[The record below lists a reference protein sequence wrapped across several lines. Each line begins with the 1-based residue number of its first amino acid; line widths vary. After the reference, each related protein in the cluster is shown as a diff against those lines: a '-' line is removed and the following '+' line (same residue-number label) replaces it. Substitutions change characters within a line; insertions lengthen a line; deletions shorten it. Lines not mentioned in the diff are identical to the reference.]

1 MGEKSRQ
8 ILLITPVRRMAT
20 DKNKN
25 EGLSVESRLKSLY
38 QLQTVLSEIDR
49 IKTIR
54 GELPLEVKDLED
66 SLAGLHTRISN
77 YEQEIAE
84 LRNKLA
90 QEKEKINDSQNKIA
104 RYKEQLE
111 NVRNNR
117 EFDLLSKEVEFQTLE
132 IELSEKH
139 LGEYTRQIEQK
150 QNDIEATREK
160 VTDHEHVLAEKRA
173 ELEEIVSETRQ
184 DEERLRQQAKDL
196 EPQIDSYTLNAFKR
210 IRKNARNGLG
220 VVYIQRNACGGC
232 FNRIPP
238 QKQLEIKMRKKI
250 IVCEYC
256 GRILID
262 PDIAGVEAVAAKY
275 SALIKIIS
283 QGGVSKCIFFDTPL
297 LLYNTFGNGNF
308 IVAPDLRDGR
318 PPEEAEHKNVSCY
331 LPRIWHF
338 KFGAPLRVACRPG
351 GPAPLPSGNTKVTMF

>member
-1 MGEKSRQ
+1 
-8 ILLITPVRRMAT
+8 MAN
-20 DKNKN
+20 DKNKTDN
-25 EGLSVESRLKSLY
+25 LSVESRLKSLY
-38 QLQTVLSEIDR
+38 ELQTILTEIDR

-66 SLAGLHTRISN
+66 NLAGLHTRIDN
-77 YEQEIAE
+77 YTAEIEDLKA
-84 LRNKLA
+84 KLA
-90 QEKEKINDSQNKIA
+90 REKEKIADSQNKIA
-104 RYKEQLE
+104 TYKEQLD

-117 EFDLLSKEVEFQTLE
+117 EFDLLTKEVEFQALE

-139 LGEYTRQIEQK
+139 LNEYSRQIENKTNEIQ
-150 QNDIEATREK
+150 ATQEK
-160 VTDHEHVLAEKRA
+160 VHDTEHVLAEKRT

-196 EPQIDSYTLNAFKR
+196 EPKIDAYTLNAFKR

-238 QKQLEIKMRKKI
+238 QKQLEIKMHKKI

-262 PDIAGVEAVAAKY
+262 PEIAGVQEDQAAK
-275 SALIKIIS
+275 
-283 QGGVSKCIFFDTPL
+283 
-297 LLYNTFGNGNF
+297 
-308 IVAPDLRDGR
+308 
-318 PPEEAEHKNVSCY
+318 
-331 LPRIWHF
+331 
-338 KFGAPLRVACRPG
+338 
-351 GPAPLPSGNTKVTMF
+351 

>member
-1 MGEKSRQ
+1 
-8 ILLITPVRRMAT
+8 MAN
-20 DKNKN
+20 DKTKTEN
-25 EGLSVESRLKSLY
+25 LSVESRLRSLY
-38 QLQTVLSEIDR
+38 ELQTILTEIDR

-66 SLAGLHTRISN
+66 NLAGLHTRIDN
-77 YEQEIAE
+77 FTTEIEE
-84 LRNKLA
+84 LKVKLA
-90 QEKEKINDSQNKIA
+90 KEKEKITDSQNKIA

-117 EFDLLSKEVEFQTLE
+117 EFDLLTKEVEFQTLE

-139 LGEYTRQIEQK
+139 LAEYSRQIENK
-150 QNDIEATREK
+150 ANEIEATKEK
-160 VTDHEHVLAEKRA
+160 IGDTEHVLGEKRA

-184 DEERLRQQAKDL
+184 DEERLRQQAKDI
-196 EPQIDSYTLNAFKR
+196 EPKIDAYTLNAFKR

-256 GRILID
+256 GRIIID
-262 PDIAGVEAVAAKY
+262 PEIAG
-275 SALIKIIS
+275 IT
-283 QGGVSKCIFFDTPL
+283 D
-297 LLYNTFGNGNF
+297 
-308 IVAPDLRDGR
+308 
-318 PPEEAEHKNVSCY
+318 
-331 LPRIWHF
+331 
-338 KFGAPLRVACRPG
+338 
-351 GPAPLPSGNTKVTMF
+351 